1 MQKFF
6 YTSGGYLRLLP
17 WLIDTFM
24 IVDGVLIMKTEFGLS
39 RLLYRVFWVELSIG
53 YWDTNSCGC
62 GYELGIDL

>member
-1 MQKFF
+1 MKIDCAKVFF

-39 RLLYRVFWVELSIG
+39 RLLYRVFWG
-53 YWDTNSCGC
+53 
-62 GYELGIDL
+62 